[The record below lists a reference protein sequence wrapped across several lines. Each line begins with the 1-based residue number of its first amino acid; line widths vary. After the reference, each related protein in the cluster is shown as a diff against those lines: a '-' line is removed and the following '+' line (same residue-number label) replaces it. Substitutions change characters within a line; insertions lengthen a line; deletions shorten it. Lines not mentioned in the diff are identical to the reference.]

1 MKLKCKGTG
10 QTQIMNK
17 VHLLARVQWLE
28 DHPYR
33 EKYIKTLFV
42 SATTYVH
49 DNSSSFI
56 PVARIAGRCAIAE
69 TNVIFDYGKDKVIV
83 CVPLLKN
90 VLI

>member
-17 VHLLARVQWLE
+17 VHLLPRVQWLE

-42 SATTYVH
+42 SATLCMT
-49 DNSSSFI
+49 
-56 PVARIAGRCAIAE
+56 
-69 TNVIFDYGKDKVIV
+69 IV
-83 CVPLLKN
+83 L
-90 VLI
+90 VLFQ